1 MVRQTQAAERI
12 PALSVAVHRA
22 DRPLWTFQVGTSGRD
37 EVPLGPDTRFRMGS
51 ITKTFTAVLVM
62 QCRDEGLLDLDDP
75 VSAHLPVAGHGELTI
90 RRLLSHTSGLQR
102 EPHGDVWDSLRMPDP
117 ERVLAELARAERVL
131 PSARQFHYSN
141 LGLAVLGQLV
151 GRLRGGTWAQVVTE
165 RVLRPLGLEETGV
178 EPGPRSA
185 VGYLVDAWSDHVRAE
200 PNTEMGGVAPAAQ
213 LWSTAADLARWAA
226 FLADPAAIDPAASVL
241 AASTVEEMRWPLTVT
256 DEAQWSSGFGL
267 GLIVVPRPGRVTHVG
282 HDGAM
287 PGFIASAYGRFGGT
301 DAPPALGV
309 AALSSSGT
317 AVATGELV
325 HTLLATDATEFPPDI
340 APWRPGEAAP
350 EDLRPIL
357 GRWWSEGFEWIFTWR
372 DGALR
377 ARRVIDAAHKP
388 PSTFERIDGVA
399 DELRT
404 RAGGEAGE
412 RLRLLRDRATGAVTT
427 MRWATYRFTRLQ
439 ETFERERP
447 GEP

>member
-1 MVRQTQAAERI
+1 MSDQRGARLERLVRQTQAKERI

-37 EVPLGPDTRFRMGS
+37 DAPLGPDTRFRMGS

-75 VSAHLPVAGHGELTI
+75 VSAHLPVAAHGELTI

-102 EPHGDVWDSLRMPDP
+102 EPHGDVWDSLRMPDT
-117 ERVLAELARAERVL
+117 EQVLADLARAERVL
-131 PSARQFHYSN
+131 PTARRYHYSN

-151 GRLRGGTWAQVVTE
+151 GRQRGGAWSEVLAE
-165 RVLRPLGLEETGV
+165 RILRPLGLDGTGV
-178 EPGPRSA
+178 DAGSRSA
-185 VGYLVDAWSDHVRAE
+185 VGYLVDAWSDHVRPE

-226 FLADPAAIDPAASVL
+226 FLADPAAIDPSATVL
-241 AASTVEEMRWPLTVT
+241 SASTVEEMRWPLTVT

-267 GLIVVPRPGRVTHVG
+267 GLIVVPRADRVTHVG

-287 PGFIASAYGRFGGT
+287 PGFIASAYGRFGGA

-325 HTLLATDATEFPPDI
+325 HTLLATDATEFPAEI

-350 EDLRPIL
+350 DDLRPVL

-377 ARRVIDAAHKP
+377 ARRVVDAVHKP
-388 PSTFERIDGVA
+388 PSTFERI
-399 DELRT
+399 
-404 RAGGEAGE
+404 
-412 RLRLLRDRATGAVTT
+412 
-427 MRWATYRFTRLQ
+427 
-439 ETFERERP
+439 
-447 GEP
+447 